1 MLSSKP
7 IAISIAKDFL
17 VGNKNKNSTTTF
29 RNKGLVQFM
38 VNLGIEF
45 GEVVEEHILFILF
58 AASNGE
64 RKYRRHVGIMP
75 H

>member
-1 MLSSKP
+1 MIL
-7 IAISIAKDFL
+7 
-17 VGNKNKNSTTTF
+17 
-29 RNKGLVQFM
+29 FM
-38 VNLGIEF
+38 VSLGIEF
-45 GEVVEEHILFILF
+45 GKVLKEHILFILF